1 MGSLVSSRMIQSFGV
16 PLGLIHHHR
25 LQEYRESQGYREYRE
40 SQGYRGYREY
50 RESQGYREYRES
62 QEYRE
67 HQGYQELQYH
77 RLQFLSHHR
86 RSQSRSEAM
95 IKIARRVQFLS

>member
-1 MGSLVSSRMIQSFGV
+1 MGLLVSSRMIQSFGV

-40 SQGYRGYREY
+40 Y

-67 HQGYQELQYH
+67 HQGYQESQELQYH
-77 RLQFLSHHR
+77 RLQSLSHHR
-86 RSQSRSEAM
+86 RS
-95 IKIARRVQFLS
+95 

>member
-40 SQGYRGYREY
+40 SQ
-50 RESQGYREYRES
+50 
-62 QEYRE
+62 EYRE
-67 HQGYQELQYH
+67 HQGYQESQELQYH
-77 RLQFLSHHR
+77 RLQSLSHHR
-86 RSQSRSEAM
+86 RS
-95 IKIARRVQFLS
+95 

>member
-40 SQGYRGYREY
+40 
-50 RESQGYREYRES
+50 YRES

-67 HQGYQELQYH
+67 HQGYQESQELQYH
-77 RLQFLSHHR
+77 RLQSLSHHR
-86 RSQSRSEAM
+86 RS
-95 IKIARRVQFLS
+95 